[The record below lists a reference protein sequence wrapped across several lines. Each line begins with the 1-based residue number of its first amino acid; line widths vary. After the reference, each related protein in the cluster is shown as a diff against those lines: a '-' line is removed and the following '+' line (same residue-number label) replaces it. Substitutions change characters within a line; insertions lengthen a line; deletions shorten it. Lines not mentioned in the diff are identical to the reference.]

1 MLELG
6 EVTALLI
13 RPGERFLLGK
23 ADFLQVHGVVL
34 KRLWTTN
41 RLTQW
46 WSMYQAEGNGA
57 IPWKIREDKPEKYAQ
72 NFQREQGW
80 NFKGNGTTFLNL
92 AAEVRDPHFTAV
104 PYVVM
109 PTRMHQNRNIR
120 QVFPPVFFKRKEYIL
135 CANLPQ
141 QTSKAFT
148 LCHAM
153 KCWHTF
159 LLS

>member
-46 WSMYQAEGNGA
+46 WSMYQPEGNGA

-80 NFKGNGTTFLNL
+80 NFKGNGTT
-92 AAEVRDPHFTAV
+92 
-104 PYVVM
+104 
-109 PTRMHQNRNIR
+109 NILKPGSWGEGPSLHR
-120 QVFPPVFFKRKEYIL
+120 CAL
-135 CANLPQ
+135 CG
-141 QTSKAFT
+141 
-148 LCHAM
+148 HAY
-153 KCWHTF
+153 KDAPKQKYQASVSPRF
-159 LLS
+159 V